1 MMIEHNPSQ
10 SELAVDR
17 PAYNMAFSQPPAG
30 DAESKLDFKK
40 LLGLIWR
47 RRVLLLT
54 VWAIVA
60 FLVAAFTLVQH
71 KKYTT
76 EVKLIAGDNN
86 PRNASS
92 GTADMTNLPILNAFL
107 AASGDQT
114 GETFAEL
121 MRQSPVAQAV
131 IDQLHL
137 PVTVS
142 QLLSSVLVRPV
153 KGTAILTVDATWGDP
168 TTSAKIA
175 NTFASVFVERQ
186 RQLVAHQADA
196 AITFLQGA
204 LPTAENHM
212 RDAQQA
218 LAVYQAKVG
227 IADLP
232 SQTVSRITAITA
244 LETKGQQAELD
255 ARQAAAQ
262 LAAVDQIRATV
273 SPTIVGSRTV
283 SANPVA
289 AQLQSQI
296 ETLKS
301 ELTSTRQTY
310 TDNFP
315 AVIAIRAKIADAE
328 RELARLPQNV
338 VSGTQSNP
346 NPLAQ
351 QLNQQA
357 ATLEGQIAA
366 DRAQISTIRQQR
378 AAAQPQ
384 IDQLP
389 AQARRIGDLTR
400 AAKSA
405 QDIYDTLQHR
415 YQDASIARTTALS
428 DVTITELARPDLYH
442 VAPNSLTN
450 IIFGILFGLVLAIVA
465 VFVAE
470 SFDDRFRTE
479 DDVRE
484 KLGLPLLA
492 TIPLIDSST
501 DKDSPWIMPL
511 AVESFY
517 QLVTSLRYSSNN
529 PARVIAFTSG
539 EQGDGKSTVVMNTA
553 ISMAKMKSRVLLIDC
568 DLRRPTLHSKLRIPN
583 ETGLS
588 DILVGI
594 GTLDSEVRATEHAD
608 VFLLPSGR
616 KAPNPL
622 ALLQSEEFRRLLRR
636 AREEYDFVLID
647 CPALQSI
654 VDSVVI
660 AVQAEG
666 TVLVVSAAKSEGR
679 LVRESIT
686 KLRSVDG
693 IAFLGVVLNRTRPQR
708 SAVSDYYLGGGQTIS
723 LPSET
728 HM

>member
-1 MMIEHNPSQ
+1 MMIERPNASTEV
-10 SELAVDR
+10 SLNE
-17 PAYNMAFSQPPAG
+17 PAYGVAFGQPRNEN
-30 DAESKLDFKK
+30 ESNLNFKR
-40 LLGLIWR
+40 LLGILWR
-47 RRVLLLT
+47 RRILLLV
-54 VWAIVA
+54 VWAV
-60 FLVAAFTLVQH
+60 VAALVSALTLTQA

-76 EVKLIAGDNN
+76 EVKLIAGSSN
-86 PRNASS
+86 SS
-92 GTADMTNLPILNAFL
+92 GSYQASGAGMTNLPILNAFL
-107 AASGDQT
+107 AVNGDQT
-114 GETFAEL
+114 GETYAEL
-121 MRQSPVAQAV
+121 MRQTPVAQAV
-131 IDQLHL
+131 IEQLHL
-137 PVTVS
+137 HATASQLISRVTV
-142 QLLSSVLVRPV
+142 RPL
-153 KGTAILTVDATWGDP
+153 KGTSVLTVDVTWRDP
-168 TTSAKIA
+168 VMSAKIA
-175 NTFASVFVERQ
+175 NAFASVFVERQ

-196 AITFLQGA
+196 AIGFLQGA
-204 LPTAENHM
+204 LPTAEMHM
-212 RDAQQA
+212 REAQQA
-218 LAVYQAKVG
+218 LAAYQSRVG

-232 SQTVSRITAITA
+232 TQTTSRITQSAN
-244 LETKGQQAELD
+244 LETKEQQAEID
-255 ARQAAAQ
+255 ARQASAQ
-262 LAAVDQIRATV
+262 LAAINQIRGTV
-273 SPTIVGSRTV
+273 SSTIIGSRTV

-301 ELTSTRQTY
+301 ELTSTRATY

-328 RELARLPQNV
+328 RELRRLPSNV

-357 ATLEGQIAA
+357 ATLEGQIASA
-366 DRAQISTIRQQR
+366 RAQVATIRQQR
-378 AAAQPQ
+378 RAAQPG
-384 IDQLP
+384 IDELP
-389 AQARRIGDLTR
+389 AQARRIGELTR
-400 AAKSA
+400 ASKSA
-405 QDIYDTLQHR
+405 QDVYDALQHR

-428 DVTITELARPDLYH
+428 DVTITEPARPDIFK
-442 VAPNSLTN
+442 VAPNQTTN
-450 IIFGILFGLVLAIVA
+450 IIFGILFGLVLAIAA
-465 VFVAE
+465 VFLAE

-479 DDVRE
+479 EDIRE
-484 KLGLPLLA
+484 KLGLPILA
-492 TIPLIDSST
+492 TIPLVDSAL
-501 DKDSPWIMPL
+501 DKANPWIMPL

-517 QLVTSLRYSSNN
+517 QLVTSLRYSAHS
-529 PARVIAFTSG
+529 PARVIAFTSA

-568 DLRRPTLHSKLRIPN
+568 DLRRPTLHRKLRISN
-583 ETGLS
+583 DTGLS

-594 GTLDSEVRATEHAD
+594 ATLESEVRPTEHAD

-622 ALLQSEEFRRLLRR
+622 ALLQSDEFRRLLRR
-636 AREEYDFVLID
+636 ARESYDFILID

-666 TVLVVSAAKSEGR
+666 TVLVVSASKSEGR
-679 LVRESIT
+679 LVRDSIA

-693 IAFLGVVLNRTRPQR
+693 ISFLGVVLNRIKPHR
-708 SAVSDYYLGGGQTIS
+708 SAFSDYYLGGGQTIS